1 MGSVGLGCGSG
12 AGDGG
17 EIGSTGDGEGP
28 GGSGIGVG
36 VVMDRRYKDHVAP
49 HTTLRAVRAPATRPF
64 QQVAYGRRA
73 RCSATMPPV
82 RSRHSTSAH
91 PAAWMR
97 AASAGWS
104 GQARIDSAR

>member
-1 MGSVGLGCGSG
+1 MGLGCGSG
-12 AGDGG
+12 AGEGG
-17 EIGSTGDGEGP
+17 EIGSTGDGDGP
-28 GGSGIGVG
+28 GGSGSG
-36 VVMDRRYKDHVAP
+36 VVMERRYKDHVAP
-49 HTTLRAVRAPATRPF
+49 HTTLRTVRVPATRPF
-64 QQVAYGRRA
+64 RQVTYGRTA
-73 RCSATMPPV
+73 RCRATMPPV